1 MPSSRSIAIPAR
13 RCAGVVALAVALSGC
28 LWPDTPVRPLADA
41 DGLPCGAGPAEAV
54 YLEVRYGADGMP
66 SVEPVVCEID
76 RGTRVTWRGPV
87 DAPVEFSIRFK
98 GESPVPNEPRGV
110 FVADRGSDRYRVQ
123 RTLDGEP
130 GRYDYAVLANGR
142 ELDPAIIIR

>member
-1 MPSSRSIAIPAR
+1 MSSRSLAVPAR
-13 RCAGVVALAVALSGC
+13 RCAGVLALGFVLTGC

-41 DGLPCGAGPAEAV
+41 DGRPCGTGPAQAV

-66 SVEPVVCEID
+66 SVEPAVCEVD

-87 DAPVEFSIRFK
+87 DTPVEFAIRFK
-98 GESPVPNEPRGV
+98 GASPVPDEPRGV

-130 GRYDYAVLANGR
+130 GRYDYAVTANGR